1 MSVAWTPGAT
11 EDRQRL
17 LDAAFERA
25 MEKEDPS
32 IYRAALEADTNITQE
47 ALALDGVATWREGPL
62 DGTRLYVCR
71 GAPYLLVYTRNGN
84 DVQIIWVAPTASNW
98 KSSI

>member
-1 MSVAWTPGAT
+1 MSVAWTRAAT
-11 EDRQRL
+11 EDRQRF

-25 MEKEDPS
+25 MESEDPS
-32 IYRAALEADTNITQE
+32 IYRAALEADTNMTQE
-47 ALALDGVATWREGPL
+47 AQALDGVATWREGPL

-71 GAPYLLVYTRNGN
+71 RAPYLLIYTRSGD

-98 KSSI
+98 KPSR

>member
-1 MSVAWTPGAT
+1 MSVAWTQAAT
-11 EDRQRL
+11 EDRRRF

-32 IYRAALEADTNITQE
+32 IYRAALEADTNMKQE

-62 DGTRLYVCR
+62 EGTRLYVCR
-71 GAPYLLVYTRNGN
+71 GAPYLLVYTPNGD
-84 DVQIIWVAPTASNW
+84 DVQITWVAPTASNW
-98 KSSI
+98 KPSI

>member
-1 MSVAWTPGAT
+1 MSVTWTQAAT
-11 EDRQRL
+11 EDRRRF

-32 IYRAALEADTNITQE
+32 IYRAALEADTNMKQE

-62 DGTRLYVCR
+62 EGTRLYVCR
-71 GAPYLLVYTRNGN
+71 GAPYLLIYTRNGD
-84 DVQIIWVAPTASNW
+84 DVDITWVAPTASNW
-98 KSSI
+98 KP

>member
-1 MSVAWTPGAT
+1 MSVAWTPAAT
-11 EDRQRL
+11 EDRRRL

-32 IYRAALEADTNITQE
+32 IYRAALEADTNMTQE
-47 ALALDGVATWREGPL
+47 AQALDGVATWREGPL
-62 DGTRLYVCR
+62 NGTRLYVCR
-71 GAPYLLVYTRNGN
+71 RAPYLLIYIRNGD

-98 KSSI
+98 KPSV